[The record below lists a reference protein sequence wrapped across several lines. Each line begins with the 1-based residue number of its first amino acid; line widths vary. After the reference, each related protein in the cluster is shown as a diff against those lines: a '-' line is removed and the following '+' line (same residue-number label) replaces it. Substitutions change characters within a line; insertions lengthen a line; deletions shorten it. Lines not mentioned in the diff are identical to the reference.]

1 VFLGELA
8 KCEEIGRQMARI
20 IDQGDIF
27 SAVIGLIYGE
37 GHFRILYAFGPEIDE
52 VKLHESL
59 FLSRI
64 NDWICRHDT
73 DTVF

>member
-1 VFLGELA
+1 MFLGELA
-8 KCEEIGRQMARI
+8 KCEEIGLQMARI

-27 SAVIGLIYGE
+27 SAVIGLIYEE
-37 GHFRILYAFGPEIDE
+37 GYFPLLYAFEPEID
-52 VKLHESL
+52 VMPPHESL

-73 DTVF
+73 ETVF